1 MSSSLVS
8 GSGDNLIL
16 VGGEA
21 LYDLVLEGDEELRA
35 HPGGGP
41 FNAARTVARLG
52 ERVAYL
58 GRLSTDRFGATLRR
72 MLADDG
78 VLLDAVVDTDD
89 PTTLALAEVE
99 QLERGDDDQRQP
111 HQAGVR
117 EVHLVLGQLHRRG
130 RNAVPP
136 TSRT

>member
-1 MSSSLVS
+1 MT

-35 HPGGGP
+35 HAGGGP
-41 FNAARTVARLG
+41 FNTARTIARLG
-52 ERVAYL
+52 ERVGYL
-58 GRLSTDRFGATLRR
+58 GRLSTDRFGSTLRR

-89 PTTLALAEVE
+89 PTTLALAEIDRDGSAVYRFY
-99 QLERGDDDQRQP
+99 ERGTAAPGLTPDAALALP
-111 HQAGVR
+111 TM
-117 EVHLVLGQLHRRG
+117 
-130 RNAVPP
+130 VPAMCVP
-136 TSRT
+136 

>member
-1 MSSSLVS
+1 MRASTSTRSAGSGRRPAFSLTLMGGTVVSGGLVS

-58 GRLSTDRFGATLRR
+58 GRLSTDRFGSTLRR
-72 MLADDG
+72 ML
-78 VLLDAVVDTDD
+78 
-89 PTTLALAEVE
+89 
-99 QLERGDDDQRQP
+99 
-111 HQAGVR
+111 
-117 EVHLVLGQLHRRG
+117 
-130 RNAVPP
+130 
-136 TSRT
+136 